1 MLRLGMLLTGKL
13 RSAITSIEEA
23 DPEDGLD
30 IGKVDKEEANHLNAV
45 NAVLRC
51 KG

>member
-1 MLRLGMLLTGKL
+1 MLRTGKL

-23 DPEDGLD
+23 DPEDG
-30 IGKVDKEEANHLNAV
+30 IGKVDEEEANHLNSV
-45 NAVLRC
+45 NAVLRR